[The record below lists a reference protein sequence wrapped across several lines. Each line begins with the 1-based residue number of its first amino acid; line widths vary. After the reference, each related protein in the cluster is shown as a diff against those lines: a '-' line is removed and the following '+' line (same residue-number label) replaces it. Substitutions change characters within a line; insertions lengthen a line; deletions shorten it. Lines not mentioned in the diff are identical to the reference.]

1 MGDVFLH
8 VPERLAGYPVT
19 LDEAVGVLLKRVYGA
34 DFRLWTPTDKTVEMA
49 QRIWEGVCL
58 NLATNDL
65 HSFAQADDTGS
76 WYRIPSEYW
85 GDWWLLSNHIKW
97 SPPAAL
103 LPIAK
108 VDWVP
113 DHLNGAA
120 VVVWQADVDRLA
132 DTWDA
137 AYARYNATQDDQQSK
152 SDEEPGEVETPD
164 SKASRPASQG
174 RLREWIESCNRAGW
188 SQAKIIKE
196 ARGAFP
202 DNEVSGRPALV
213 AIDAEVRQEFG
224 LPPRKRGAP
233 RKGS

>member
-34 DFRLWTPTDKTVEMA
+34 DFRLWTPTDKAVEMA

-97 SPPAAL
+97 SPPSAL

-137 AYARYNATQDDQQSK
+137 AYARYKAVQDDQQSER
-152 SDEEPGEVETPD
+152 DAGQEAVETPN
-164 SKASRPASQG
+164 SIAPRPASQE
-174 RLREWIESCNRAGW
+174 RLRKWITARNADGW
-188 SQAKIIKE
+188 SQTRILKE
-196 ARGAFP
+196 VSGAFP
-202 DNEVSGRPALV
+202 DNEVPGRSTLV
-213 AIDAEVRQEFG
+213 AFDVEARNELG
-224 LPPRKRGAP
+224 LEPRKVGRGK
-233 RKGS
+233 KGK